1 MNKRLRKKK
10 RIQLNAIELSMRK
23 LIDIAFLESETPHD
37 EELMKRLKE
46 KLYQ

>member
-1 MNKRLRKKK
+1 MNKRLRRKKL
-10 RIQLNAIELSMRK
+10 RQLNAIKLSMEK

-46 KLYQ
+46 RLYK